1 MGDWSVRIQVSS
13 SPAKHS
19 VLALLVAGY
28 TAALSSATATTFI
41 VGDDQGWTMTGVD
54 YVAWVQGKTFAIG
67 DKLGEWSALFMHGSS
82 HPLHCS
88 CCTRI
93 IGTSWQIIAVFNY
106 PSEEHTV
113 TEVGK
118 TDYFACAG
126 GSALSND
133 RSGSTNITLTA
144 PGTRYFICNIP
155 GHCTAG
161 MRLAVTVAG
170 GGSPP
175 EATPTGDAAGA
186 SVRPA
191 MGSFVVKAI
200 AWAMIKLA
208 LS

>member
-1 MGDWSVRIQVSS
+1 MVQRI
-13 SPAKHS
+13 AC
-19 VLALLVAGY
+19 
-28 TAALSSATATTFI
+28 TAAAA
-41 VGDDQGWTMTGVD
+41 
-54 YVAWVQGKTFAIG
+54 
-67 DKLGEWSALFMHGSS
+67 HG
-82 HPLHCS
+82 
-88 CCTRI
+88 RI

-106 PSEEHTV
+106 PRKEHTV

-133 RSGSTNITLTA
+133 RSGSINITLTA

-161 MRLAVTVAG
+161 MRLAVTVAAG

-175 EATPTGDAAGA
+175 GATTPTGDAAGA
-186 SVRPA
+186 SVRPVT
-191 MGSFVVKAI
+191 GSFIVKAI
-200 AWAMIKLA
+200 AGAMIKLV

>member
-1 MGDWSVRIQVSS
+1 MVV
-13 SPAKHS
+13 KHS
-19 VLALLVAGY
+19 YLVSVLVLLVAGY
-28 TAALSSATATTFI
+28 CTAALASATATTFI

-67 DKLGEWSALFMHGSS
+67 DKL
-82 HPLHCS
+82 
-88 CCTRI
+88 
-93 IGTSWQIIAVFNY
+93 VFNY

-126 GSALSND
+126 GNALSND

-161 MRLAVTVAG
+161 MRLAVTVVAG
-170 GGSPP
+170 DRGSPP
-175 EATPTGDAAGA
+175 GATTTPTAGDAAGA

-191 MGSFVVKAI
+191 MGSFVVEAI